1 MKLKGKVA
9 LVTGGG
15 RGIGKGVVEVLA
27 REGASIAIA
36 EADHVDSACNQY
48 ETKEISGYKAS
59 LSIVH
64 QLEEAG
70 TAAIAI
76 EADVTKAS
84 EVQKMV
90 EKTVERFGRIDILVN
105 VAGVITVN
113 TTEKLSEE
121 EWDSIMDTNAK
132 GVFLCCKAV
141 LGQMKR
147 QGGGKI
153 INFASIAGKDGF
165 ARLPHYCASKF
176 AVVGFTNALAK
187 EVARDG
193 ITVNAVC
200 PGIVPTQMWVVLRRA
215 WANPGESEEESYA
228 RNVSQII
235 PQGVDQTAHDM
246 GEAVLYFALAD
257 HVTGQAINVDGGC
270 TWH

>member
-1 MKLKGKVA
+1 M
-9 LVTGGG
+9 
-15 RGIGKGVVEVLA
+15 
-27 REGASIAIA
+27 
-36 EADHVDSACNQY
+36 VDK
-48 ETKEISGYKAS
+48 T
-59 LSIVH
+59 
-64 QLEEAG
+64 LEW
-70 TAAIAI
+70 
-76 EADVTKAS
+76 
-84 EVQKMV
+84 
-90 EKTVERFGRIDILVN
+90 FGRIDILVN

-113 TTEKLSEE
+113 PTEDLLEE
-121 EWDSIMDTNAK
+121 EWDSIMATNAK

-141 LGQMKR
+141 LSQ
-147 QGGGKI
+147 
-153 INFASIAGKDGF
+153 AGKDGF

-187 EVARDG
+187 EVARNR

-200 PGIVPTQMWVVLRRA
+200 PGIVPTQMWVVLRRV

-246 GEAVLYFALAD
+246 GEAVLYFVLAD

-270 TWH
+270 TLH